1 MFDKIVQ
8 SIMPAGKMIEMFTV
22 KLESDLPIDQVA
34 SKVETACQNHNF
46 SLLQS
51 YDYHQILESKGFPI
65 ERKAYVY
72 DICQAKT
79 ASMMLT
85 SNPEFSIFM
94 PCTLALHEDH
104 GKTVISTMNM
114 GIMLKAVRKDKAL
127 FAEAT
132 SLFNKLTVMME
143 SLAR

>member
-1 MFDKIVQ
+1 
-8 SIMPAGKMIEMFTV
+8 MPAGKMIEMFTV

-65 ERKAYVY
+65 DRKAYVY

-79 ASMMLT
+79 ASMILT

-104 GKTVISTMNM
+104 GKTIISTMNM
-114 GIMLKAVRKDKAL
+114 GIMLKTVRKDKAL
-127 FAEAT
+127 FAEAA
-132 SLFNKLTVMME
+132 SLFSKLTVMME
-143 SLAR
+143 SLAGNKNA